1 MNNKQQI
8 TWIGT
13 KEEFNNL
20 SEYSN
25 DILYFITEETE
36 NNDNLKIDGKD
47 VTKIIIVLKYVNIN
61 FSENNTKQVPGSIL
75 EVPFID
81 ISNTKSDNDYKYYKV
96 LYSWHHLGVDAPL
109 LVPNVDTTYEAN
121 WCNIKATNSNI
132 TLTVDEYG
140 HQFQS
145 PSFYIIS
152 DEPLYFIG
160 ATNDGAIQK
169 DVKVNSVI
177 TNDEDN
183 KYKMSLTIYING
195 VILTPGTPKNF
206 VVKLLIYKD
215 YSCSKYIG
223 SININVTMIKPSG
236 PGE

>member
-1 MNNKQQI
+1 M
-8 TWIGT
+8 G
-13 KEEFNNL
+13 NNL
-20 SEYSN
+20 TIN
-25 DILYFITEETE
+25 DKNIAKVIT
-36 NNDNLKIDGKD
+36 
-47 VTKIIIVLKYVNIN
+47 VLKYVNIS
-61 FSENNTKQVPGSIL
+61 FSETADSTKQIPGTSL
-75 EVPFID
+75 ETPFID
-81 ISNTKSDNDYKYYKV
+81 VLSIGTDDDYKFYKL
-96 LYSWHHLGVDAPL
+96 LYGWSHLGVDAPL

-121 WCNIKATNSNI
+121 WCSIKATNSNI

-152 DEPLYFIG
+152 DEPLYFRG
-160 ATNDGAIQK
+160 TTNDGAIQK
-169 DVKVNSVI
+169 DVKVNSAI

-183 KYKMSLTIYING
+183 KYKMSITIYING
-195 VILTPGTPKNF
+195 IVLTPGTPKNF
-206 VVKLLIYKD
+206 VVKLLTYKD

>member
-36 NNDNLKIDGKD
+36 NNDNLKIDGND
-47 VTKIIIVLKYVNIN
+47 VTKIITVLKYVNIN
-61 FSENNTKQVPGSIL
+61 FSENNTKQVPGSNL

-152 DEPLYFIG
+152 DEPLYFRG
-160 ATNDGAIQK
+160 T
-169 DVKVNSVI
+169 

>member
-1 MNNKQQI
+1 M
-8 TWIGT
+8 G
-13 KEEFNNL
+13 NNL
-20 SEYSN
+20 TIN
-25 DILYFITEETE
+25 DKNIAKVIT
-36 NNDNLKIDGKD
+36 
-47 VTKIIIVLKYVNIN
+47 VLKYVNIS
-61 FSENNTKQVPGSIL
+61 FSETADSTKQIPGTSL
-75 EVPFID
+75 ETPFID
-81 ISNTKSDNDYKYYKV
+81 VLSIGTDDDYKFYKL
-96 LYSWHHLGVDAPL
+96 LYGWSHLGVDAPL

-152 DEPLYFIG
+152 DEPLYFRG
-160 ATNDGAIQK
+160 TTNDGAIQK

>member
-1 MNNKQQI
+1 MS
-8 TWIGT
+8 
-13 KEEFNNL
+13 NNL
-20 SEYSN
+20 TIN
-25 DILYFITEETE
+25 DKNIAKVIT
-36 NNDNLKIDGKD
+36 
-47 VTKIIIVLKYVNIN
+47 VLKYVNIS
-61 FSENNTKQVPGSIL
+61 FSETADSTKQIPGTSL
-75 EVPFID
+75 ETPFID
-81 ISNTKSDNDYKYYKV
+81 VLSIGTDDDYKFYKL
-96 LYSWHHLGVDAPL
+96 LYGWCHLGVDAPL

-121 WCNIKATNSNI
+121 WCSIKATNSNI

-152 DEPLYFIG
+152 DEPLYFRG
-160 ATNDGAIQK
+160 TTNDGAIQK